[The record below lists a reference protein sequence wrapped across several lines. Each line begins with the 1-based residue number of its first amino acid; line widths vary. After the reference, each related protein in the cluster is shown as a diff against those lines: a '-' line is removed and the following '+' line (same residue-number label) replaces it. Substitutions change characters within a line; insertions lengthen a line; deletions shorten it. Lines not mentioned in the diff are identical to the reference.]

1 MSGGGTAGHISPVL
15 AVLDELKKRDPKC
28 EVLFVGSNSPLERKV
43 LQSAGVEFRAI
54 SAGKLRRYNR
64 RWFEAMLD
72 VKTNWLNARDMVRFN
87 RGLLQ
92 ARRIIREFKPDV
104 VFVKGGYVG
113 LPIGIMALRYN
124 IPVVIHESDIV
135 LGLTNRYLSKKASGV
150 AVGWPIDV
158 YKNYD
163 TSKFVFTGSPLR
175 RNAVTGTRQAGRTHF
190 KLTEQKPIIFVIG
203 GSQGAQA
210 INNVIFDNLA
220 QLLRKYSILHVTGE
234 RDIERARFILSR
246 CEKAIQPYYRPQAFL
261 HNDMGLGYAVADI
274 VVSRAGANSL
284 AELSAWSKPAIV
296 VPLSSSA
303 NNHQAQNAQALAR
316 MGGVRILQ
324 QADLSGFKLM
334 SEIDRLMAD
343 PASRAYLGKTLH
355 KFYQPDASIKIAEL
369 ITKHGARR

>member
-1 MSGGGTAGHISPVL
+1 M
-15 AVLDELKKRDPKC
+15 
-28 EVLFVGSNSPLERKV
+28 
-43 LQSAGVEFRAI
+43 LQSAGVDFRAI

-64 RWFEAMLD
+64 RWFETMLD

-92 ARRIIREFKPDV
+92 ARRLIREFKPDV

-113 LPIGIMALRYN
+113 LPVGIVALRQN
-124 IPVVIHESDIV
+124 IPLIIHESDIV
-135 LGLTNRYLSKKASGV
+135 FGLTNRYLSKKATSI

-163 TSKFVFTGSPLR
+163 TAKFVYTGSPLR
-175 RNAVTGTRQAGRTHF
+175 RNAITGTRPAGLTHF

-234 RDIERARFILSR
+234 RDIERARFVLSR
-246 CEKAIQPYYRPQAFL
+246 CEAAVRSCYRPQAFL
-261 HNDMGLGYAVADI
+261 HNDMGLAYAVADI
-274 VVSRAGANSL
+274 VISRAGANSL

-303 NNHQAQNAQALAR
+303 NNHQSQNAQALAR

-324 QADLSGFKLM
+324 QVDLTGFKLM
-334 SEIDRLMAD
+334 SEIDRLMSD
-343 PASRAYLGKTLH
+343 PASRSYLGKTLH
-355 KFYQPDASIKIAEL
+355 KFYEPESASKIAEL
-369 ITKHGARR
+369 LIKHGSQK